1 MKTWTDRESGS
12 LEKTQVDRSLSPKGN
27 IYRRDK
33 IFSGHM
39 RFRSSGAAG
48 KSVIRPIHA
57 RGCRGADW
65 WDIPD

>member
-1 MKTWTDRESGS
+1 MEKRKGIRGVDPSGPIPFP
-12 LEKTQVDRSLSPKGN
+12 QGN